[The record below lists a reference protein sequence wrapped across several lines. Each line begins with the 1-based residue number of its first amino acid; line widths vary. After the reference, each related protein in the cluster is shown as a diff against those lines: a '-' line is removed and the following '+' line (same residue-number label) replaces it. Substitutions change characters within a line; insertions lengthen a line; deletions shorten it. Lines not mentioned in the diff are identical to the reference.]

1 MNSRPWSEIRARDVA
16 EGRTNEAR
24 IAELTDKML
33 RQQRA
38 AALAELRTT
47 LGLTQEDVA
56 RALHV
61 GPARVSELENG
72 DICRSEL
79 NTLAAYVELLGGRVE
94 VVATFG
100 EERIRIA

>member
-1 MNSRPWSEIRARDVA
+1 MKSLSWSEIRARDIA
-16 EGRTNEAR
+16 EGRTNEQR
-24 IAELTDKML
+24 IAELQEQMR

-47 LGLTQEDVA
+47 LGLTQAEVA

-61 GPARVSELENG
+61 GQARVSKLENG
-72 DICRSEL
+72 DISRSEL
-79 NTLAAYVELLGGRVE
+79 STLASYVEVLGGNVE